1 MIILQRLTPYIVTLA
16 SALLLWFGMASP
28 LHWSW
33 VTSGLIALPF
43 FAVLLMHQSHWRL
56 EYLGLAAPM
65 ILLLLGTYSFL
76 LIQENIWLQLIALV
90 VTTICFFL
98 FEKNVAVFLFQPSR
112 YIPYSLE
119 HISIYCT
126 MVAAFFCYV
135 SVAMLG
141 QLHLTRLRYLFI
153 IMFILTAIMV
163 WQNFWIQKIAW
174 PKMWRFIVVISVVLT
189 QVLAALYFWPVSFF
203 VVGCLL
209 TLMLYLILH
218 LSRHFLMQT
227 LTKRL
232 TWRYS
237 LICIAATTFI
247 LATAQ
252 WYYH

>member
-1 MIILQRLTPYIVTLA
+1 MIIIQRLIPYMVAVLSA
-16 SALLLWFGMASP
+16 SLLWFGMNNP
-28 LHWSW
+28 LLWPW
-33 VTSGLIALPF
+33 VASGLVVVP
-43 FAVLLMHQSHWRL
+43 LLAIGVMHQAHWRL
-56 EYLGLAAPM
+56 EYLGLSAPM
-65 ILLLLGTYSFL
+65 VILLLGTYSFL
-76 LIQENIWLQLIALV
+76 LIQENVWLKLAGLV
-90 VTTICFFL
+90 VAVICFFL
-98 FEKNVAVFLFQPSR
+98 FEKNIAVFLFQPSR

-141 QLHLTRLRYLFI
+141 QLHLARLRYLFMI
-153 IMFILTAIMV
+153 IAGLTAIMV
-163 WQNFWIQKIAW
+163 WQNFWIQKINW
-174 PKMWRFIVVISVVLT
+174 GKMSRFIVIISLAVTEVF
-189 QVLAALYFWPVSFF
+189 AALYFWPVSFF

-237 LICIAATTFI
+237 FISLAATIFI